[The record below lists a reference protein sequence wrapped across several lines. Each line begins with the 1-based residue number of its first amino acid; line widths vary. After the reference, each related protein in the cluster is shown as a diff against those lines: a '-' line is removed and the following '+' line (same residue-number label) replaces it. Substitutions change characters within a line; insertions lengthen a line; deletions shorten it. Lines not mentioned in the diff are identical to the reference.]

1 MKREESARINVT
13 ALVVDFIK
21 QEIMAGKW
29 LPGEKITS
37 ENKLAAKLHVS
48 RSTIRAAIQQM
59 IAIGVLESRQGK
71 GTILKSL
78 SMEHMESLFTKMYIN
93 PDIMHLLEFR
103 RIIEVESS
111 RLAAIRMPQTCL
123 KNMKKYLMIM
133 EENVQNPAAFIMYD
147 ILFHQ
152 EILNATG
159 NQIIAESMKS
169 VREEIE
175 KQHYRFNTSQRVAN
189 ALKFHKEVYQ
199 AFVDKDPDKAAQIM
213 AAHLDSAI
221 KNDLT
226 LEDENSVM
234 PDLSINDQKFSNN

>member
-1 MKREESARINVT
+1 MMREESTRINVT

-21 QEIMAGKW
+21 QEIINGKW

-78 SMEHMESLFTKMYIN
+78 SIENMESLFAKMYMN

-111 RLAAIRMPQTCL
+111 KLAAVRMPPGCL
-123 KNMKKYLMIM
+123 KNIKKYLMIM
-133 EENVQNPAAFIMYD
+133 EENIQNPAAFIMYD

-175 KQHYRFNTSQRVAN
+175 KQHYRFNTSIRVSN
-189 ALKFHKEVYQ
+189 AMRFHREIYQ
-199 AFVDKDPDKAAQIM
+199 AFVDKDPEKAAQIM
-213 AAHLDSAI
+213 ADHLDSVF
-221 KNDLT
+221 KNNLVSDDPT
-226 LEDENSVM
+226 NKIM
-234 PDLSINDQKFSNN
+234 GQ